1 MALSRLRQSWTH
13 PRPRRIIHVMAS
25 YPESGGPI
33 SRAVPEGDNLER
45 LVCDACGYIQ
55 YDNPKIVVGA
65 VAVWEERILLCR
77 RAIEPRSGFWTIP
90 AGYLELNESSEQGAR
105 REAQEEAGAN
115 LRLNGLLAVYNIPR
129 ISQVQLIYRAELMN
143 ADIAAGEE
151 SEEVGLFEA
160 EDIPW
165 QDLAF
170 PSVRWALNQYAEVK
184 DAAAFAPFTN
194 PDGETGNYK
203 PNSKTGV

>member
-1 MALSRLRQSWTH
+1 MAR
-13 PRPRRIIHVMAS
+13 
-25 YPESGGPI
+25 YPETGGPI
-33 SRAVPEGDNLER
+33 RRAIPEGDNLER

-65 VAVWEERILLCR
+65 VAAWGERILLCR

-90 AGYLELNESSEQGAR
+90 AGYLELNESSEEGAL
-105 REAQEEAGAN
+105 REAFEEAGAEM
-115 LRLNGLLAVYNIPR
+115 RLDGLLAVYHIR
-129 ISQVQLIYRAELMN
+129 RLSQVQLIYRAVLVS

-151 SEEVGLFEA
+151 SEEVGLFTA

-165 QDLAF
+165 RDLAF
-170 PSVRWALNQYAEVK
+170 PSVRWALTQYAEVK

-194 PDGETGNYK
+194 PDGETGDYK
-203 PNSKTGV
+203 PGSTTGV